1 MTATS
6 TATSTAGNT
15 VAYTGGRALVDGRLE
30 RVDVVTRGDRII
42 ALVDDVTRSDVD
54 VAAVELVDCRSQ
66 IVAPGFVDLQCN
78 GAGGVDLTREP
89 GRILDVAQTLPRF
102 GVTSF
107 LPTVVTSPATSR
119 RSAIESMQML
129 RDAAD
134 TVGAAVGAVPLGL
147 HFEGPMI
154 SVDHVGAHTRSL
166 VGAVDVAEV
175 DDWVRSGVVAMV
187 TLAPEAPGAGEAI
200 ARLADGGIVVSAGH
214 TAMTPEQ
221 FASARAAGL
230 RYVTHLFNA
239 MAPFSHRAPGPIGA
253 VLADDD
259 VTVGVICDG
268 IHVDPTAV
276 RLAWRS
282 LGAARLSLVSDAS
295 AALGSPYG
303 TFRLGGID
311 ITHDHTGVRT
321 ADGVLAGSDL
331 ALDQAVRNLVAYTGC
346 DLADALATVTS
357 TPADLLG
364 LRDRGRI
371 AVGARADVT
380 VLTDGGDLVATVV
393 GGATAWRPSTSGV
406 VADVEFDVP
415 DAQG

>member
-1 MTATS
+1 MIS
-6 TATSTAGNT
+6 TITAGNS
-15 VAYTGGRALVDGRLE
+15 VAYTGGSALVDGRLE
-30 RVDVVTRGDRII
+30 RVDVVTRGGRIT
-42 ALVDDVTRSDVD
+42 ALVGDVARCDVD
-54 VAAVELVDCRSQ
+54 VATIELVDCTSQ
-66 IVAPGFVDLQCN
+66 IVAPGFIDLQCN
-78 GAGGVDLTREP
+78 GAAGVDLTREP
-89 GRILDVAQTLPRF
+89 GRILDVARALPCF

-119 RSAIESMQML
+119 RSAIRSMQLL
-129 RDAAD
+129 RDVADVAD
-134 TVGAAVGAVPLGL
+134 TADTLVDAGAGAVPLGL

-154 SVDHVGAHTRSL
+154 SADHLGAHSRRD
-166 VGAVDVAEV
+166 VGAVDVAEI
-175 DDWVRSGVVAMV
+175 DDWVRSGVVALV
-187 TLAPEAPGAGEAI
+187 TLAPEAPGACEAI
-200 ARLADGGIVVSAGH
+200 ARLADAGIVVSAGH

-221 FASARAAGL
+221 FASARATGL

-259 VTVGVICDG
+259 ITVGLICDG
-268 IHVDPTAV
+268 IHVDSTAV
-276 RLAWRS
+276 RLAWRA
-282 LGAARLSLVSDAS
+282 LGPARMSLVSDAS
-295 AALGSPYG
+295 AALGAPFG

-346 DLADALATVTS
+346 DLAHALATVTS

-371 AVGARADVT
+371 AIGACADLT
-380 VLTDGGDLVATVV
+380 VLTDRGDLVATVV
-393 GGATAWRPSTSGV
+393 GGATVWRS
-406 VADVEFDVP
+406 
-415 DAQG
+415 

>member
-1 MTATS
+1 MTS
-6 TATSTAGNT
+6 TSTEGRT

-30 RVDVVTRGDRII
+30 RVDVVTRGDRIV
-42 ALVDDVTRSDVD
+42 ALVDDVADAAVD
-54 VAAVELVDCRSQ
+54 LATVELVDCRER
-66 IVAPGFVDLQCN
+66 IVAPGFIDLQCN
-78 GAGGVDLTREP
+78 GAAGVDLTRSP
-89 GRILDVAQTLPRF
+89 DRILDVARALPRF
-102 GVTSF
+102 GVTAF
-107 LPTVVTSPATSR
+107 LPTVVTSPATTR
-119 RSAIESMQML
+119 HRAIESMRAL
-129 RDAAD
+129 RDTPDAA
-134 TVGAAVGAVPLGL
+134 GAAAMPLGL

-154 SVDHVGAHTRSL
+154 SADHLGAHTRRD

-175 DDWVRSGVVAMV
+175 DEWVRSGAVALV
-187 TLAPEAPGAGEAI
+187 TLAPETPGAGDAI
-200 ARLADGGIVVSAGH
+200 VQLADAGTVVSAGH

-221 FASARAAGL
+221 FAAARAAGL

-253 VLADDD
+253 VLADDE
-259 VTVGVICDG
+259 VTVGLICDG

-282 LGAARLSLVSDAS
+282 LGPTRTSLVSDAS
-295 AALGSPYG
+295 AALGSPFG

-321 ADGVLAGSDL
+321 ADGVLAGSAL

-346 DLADALATVTS
+346 DLADALATVTT

-364 LRDRGRI
+364 LPDRGRL

-393 GGATAWRPSTSGV
+393 GGSTVWRP
-406 VADVEFDVP
+406 
-415 DAQG
+415 